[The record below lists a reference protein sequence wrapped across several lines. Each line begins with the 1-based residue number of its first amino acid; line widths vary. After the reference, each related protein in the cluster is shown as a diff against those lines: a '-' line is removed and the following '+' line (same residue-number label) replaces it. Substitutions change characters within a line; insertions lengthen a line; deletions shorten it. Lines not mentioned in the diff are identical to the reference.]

1 MAQVIS
7 TVTQVVTAAIEWT
20 TSFGQM
26 IVETPILLVFVVIP
40 LVGLGIGIF
49 RRLINIKT

>member
-1 MAQVIS
+1 MGEVIS
-7 TVTQVVTAAIEWT
+7 TVTQVVTAAIGWT

-26 IVETPILLVFVVIP
+26 IVDTPILLIFVVVP

-49 RRLINIKT
+49 RRLMNVN